1 MTAYDDCK
9 TFKYRKVTIAIMLRG
24 KHSDLTCTIC
34 GTDIEV
40 PMCCEKEMW
49 IEDNVLVC
57 EMCGNQKN
65 IPICC
70 GKGMK
75 VARSK

>member
-1 MTAYDDCK
+1 M
-9 TFKYRKVTIAIMLRG
+9 
-24 KHSDLTCTIC
+24 C

-40 PMCCEKEMW
+40 PMCCEGGMQ
-49 IEDNVLVC
+49 IENDALTC
-57 EMCGNQKN
+57 AMCGNAKN

-75 VARSK
+75 VAKSR

>member
-1 MTAYDDCK
+1 
-9 TFKYRKVTIAIMLRG
+9 MLK
-24 KHSDLTCTIC
+24 KHSDLVCVMC

-40 PMCCEKEMW
+40 PMCCEGDMEVEGDM
-49 IEDNVLVC
+49 LTC
-57 EMCGNQKN
+57 TMCGNQKN

-75 VARSK
+75 IAKSH